1 MADFEM
7 DDSVLIHADHID
19 KIYPG
24 TKALDDVSFDV
35 LHGKVNVLIGENG
48 AGKSTLMKILAGVE
62 QPSNGKIYMEG
73 REVSFKDIDAARAEG
88 VCIIFQELNL
98 FPNLTVYQ
106 NMFMGREKLKGG
118 VVDNKEHIERTK
130 QVLARLENPIDPSTL
145 VGDLRIGQQQIIEI
159 ARNLVQADNLKL
171 LIMDEPTSSLDKNE
185 VNLLFK
191 LIHELTDQGV
201 SIVYISHRLE
211 EIMEIGDHVTI
222 FRDGRF
228 ISDADVKDVDVSW
241 IVEQMVGEDKKYPVF
256 ENNVDWSKQE
266 TVLKV
271 RDLCLPKAGGGYL
284 VDHVSFELKAGEVL
298 GVYGLL
304 GAGRTEMLECLMGL
318 HPESTGEIGL
328 YGEKIVPKSIAEQ
341 IDRGFAIVPEDRQGE
356 GLIQTMDIER
366 NLVISNLKHY
376 VSGPMINQA
385 KLDFAARSEI
395 DDIHIKVADKKLPI
409 LSLSG
414 GNQQKVVIGKCILT
428 NPKVLLL
435 DEPSRGI
442 DISAKTEVFEIIH
455 QYASEG
461 LAIILVSS
469 ELEEIISV
477 TNRVLVLSNGKLTAE
492 FDSRKVSDDDLVLAS
507 YKGHHAEA

>member
-1 MADFEM
+1 
-7 DDSVLIHADHID
+7 
-19 KIYPG
+19 
-24 TKALDDVSFDV
+24 
-35 LHGKVNVLIGENG
+35 
-48 AGKSTLMKILAGVE
+48 
-62 QPSNGKIYMEG
+62 
-73 REVSFKDIDAARAEG
+73 
-88 VCIIFQELNL
+88 
-98 FPNLTVYQ
+98 
-106 NMFMGREKLKGG
+106 MFMGREKLKGG

-318 HPESTGEIGL
+318 HPESTGEIEL